1 MVTNF
6 TKIIPFFNNSLP
18 FQFELE
24 KYEKIKFTEKKRK
37 KTDFLPSIHMP
48 LLSLNFLS

>member
-37 KTDFLPSIHMP
+37 KNRFSTINSYASFIA
-48 LLSLNFLS
+48 